1 VIIRDRGLLMTDPR
15 ACYQVSATVLSVV
28 VTSFI
33 ATAANAQVWFHKT
46 VTRDLT
52 GSARPDTLELTAI
65 GHQPDSLNVSLV
77 IKVAGRVAY
86 RDTWKSVYYFQYDD
100 AVEKLP
106 RAHVDSVVRAHLNK
120 FFGDDDLGSVD
131 TADLR
136 KPAGE
141 NEDGARSRIARQL
154 KEDRYMQQ
162 HGIGSRDDLSPGDYQ
177 AIRRMPVDTSEVTAI
192 ATNILRH
199 TKVSFTY
206 FSGGESTQTI
216 AWSPSRRRFFSVWG
230 CC

>member
-1 VIIRDRGLLMTDPR
+1 MIIRHRELLMTDPR
-15 ACYQVSATVLSVV
+15 SCCHLSATVLSVV

-33 ATAANAQVWFHKT
+33 APPANAQVWFHNT
-46 VTRDLT
+46 VTRNLT
-52 GSARPDTLELTAI
+52 STARPDTLELTAV

-77 IKVAGRVAY
+77 IKVDGRVAY

-100 AVEKLP
+100 PVTKLP
-106 RAHVDSVVRAHLNK
+106 RMYVDSVVRAELNR
-120 FFGDDDLGSVD
+120 FFSDNFGPVD

-136 KPAGE
+136 KPVGE
-141 NEDGARSRIARQL
+141 NGDGARSRIARQL

-162 HGIGSRDDLSPGDYQ
+162 HGIGTRDDLSPGDYQ
-177 AIRRMPVDTSEVTAI
+177 AIVRMPVDTSEVAAI
-192 ATNILRH
+192 AADILRR
-199 TKVSFTY
+199 TKIAFTY